1 MNELMIV
8 LSGNSWL
15 YFMTNQVTVDKA
27 FDKFCEACEICGINI
42 DNLDIEQ
49 MELRNAEGGIL
60 DIGAE
65 G

>member
-49 MELRNAEGGIL
+49 MVLRDNTGYCLDVGGEG
-60 DIGAE
+60 
-65 G
+65 

>member
-27 FDKFCEACEICGINI
+27 FDKFCEACEICGCTW
-42 DNLDIEQ
+42 
-49 MELRNAEGGIL
+49 A
-60 DIGAE
+60 
-65 G
+65 